1 VKPGNQV
8 RENSADTGELSI
20 FIEKDPTSSEFR
32 SELEELHD
40 RATIRNPYFSPEW
53 LIAWLARQPDEI
65 RPFLLLAR
73 TGQGRLDGFWP
84 FVERPGLLGS
94 KGLWPF
100 VYDEANYFDP
110 VATTEGAEALV
121 KGMKAQL
128 KGFLFCWVP
137 LMRNSFWQEILEPET
152 QRGKFL
158 TLARMP
164 RKTALIEPP
173 ADDRSFD
180 DFLGERLGA
189 KSRKSLRYD
198 QRKLAEQGNV
208 AIEAVDSFE
217 AVRAIMPATCLVEV
231 ESWKSKE
238 GAGLY
243 SIRGKRGFFF
253 ELLPELAKSGR
264 VRVSVMRLDDRPIA
278 WQIDLLDAGCLG
290 VHHLAFDKAYAK
302 YSPGKQLLISNLR
315 QAWEDG
321 CMVDFLPGN
330 YDYKEKWSS
339 RVEPVRELHWFRRSL
354 RGYLAIKLI
363 RWNVRAR
370 KKIREKA
377 QPTKAGENVLRAME
391 E

>member
-1 VKPGNQV
+1 VKLGNQV
-8 RENSADTGELSI
+8 REKPADTGELSI
-20 FIEKDPTSSEFR
+20 FLEKDPSCPEFR
-32 SELEELHD
+32 MELEELHE

-53 LIAWLARQPDEI
+53 LISWLGRQPEGI
-65 RPFLLLAR
+65 RPYLLLAR
-73 TGQGRLDGFWP
+73 TQEGRLEGFWP

-110 VATTEGAEALV
+110 VATSVGAKALA

-128 KGFLFCWVP
+128 KEFLFCWIP
-137 LMRNSFWQEILEPET
+137 LMRDSFWQEILEPET
-152 QRGKFL
+152 RQGKFL
-158 TLARMP
+158 TFTRVP
-164 RKTALIEPP
+164 RKTALIESQ
-173 ADDRSFD
+173 ASNLAFD

-198 QRKLAEQGNV
+198 QRKLAEQGKIT
-208 AIEAVDSFE
+208 IETVDSFE
-217 AVRAIMPATCLVEV
+217 DVRAIMPATCVVEV

-253 ELLPELAKSGR
+253 ELLPELAKSKK
-264 VRVSVMRLDDRPIA
+264 VRVSVMRLDEQPIA
-278 WQIDLLDAGCLG
+278 WQIDLLDRDYLG
-290 VHHLAFDKAYAK
+290 VHHLAFDKAYGK
-302 YSPGKQLLISNLR
+302 YSPGKQLLVSNLR

-321 CMVDFLPGN
+321 RMVDFLPGN

-339 RVEPVRELHWFRRSL
+339 RIEPVRELHWFRKSL
-354 RGYLAIKLI
+354 RGHLAIKLI
-363 RWNVRAR
+363 RWNVKAR
-370 KKIREKA
+370 KKMMEKT
-377 QPTKAGENVLRAME
+377 QPTKAGQNALRARE

>member
-1 VKPGNQV
+1 MKPGNQV

-110 VATTEGAEALV
+110 VATPEGAKALV

-137 LMRNSFWQEILEPET
+137 LMRNSFWQEILKPET
-152 QRGKFL
+152 QQGKFL
-158 TLARMP
+158 TLTRMP

-173 ADDRSFD
+173 VDDRGFE

-208 AIEAVDSFE
+208 TIETVDSFE
-217 AVRAIMPATCLVEV
+217 DVRAIMPATCLVEV

-264 VRVSVMRLDDRPIA
+264 VRVSVMRLDDQPIA
-278 WQIDLLDAGCLG
+278 WQIDLLDSGYLG
-290 VHHLAFDKAYAK
+290 VHHLAFDKAYGK

-339 RVEPVRELHWFRRSL
+339 KVEPVRELHWFRKSL

>member
-1 VKPGNQV
+1 MKPGNQV
-8 RENSADTGELSI
+8 REKPADTGELS
-20 FIEKDPTSSEFR
+20 FFLEKDLAC
-32 SELEELHD
+32 SELLSDLEDLQG

-53 LIAWLARQPDEI
+53 LKSWLIRQPDEI
-65 RPFLLLAR
+65 CPLLLLAR
-73 TGQGRLDGFWP
+73 TEKGRLDGFWP

-110 VATTEGAEALV
+110 LATGKGARALV
-121 KGMKAQL
+121 RAMKTQL
-128 KGFLFCWVP
+128 KHFLFCWVP

-158 TLARMP
+158 TLTRMP

-173 ADDRSFD
+173 VDDLRFE

-198 QRKLAEQGNV
+198 QRKLAEQGDV
-208 AIEAVDSFE
+208 AIETVDSLKE
-217 AVRAIMPATCLVEV
+217 VRAIMPATCLVEV

-264 VRVSVMRLDDRPIA
+264 ARVSVMRLDDQPIA
-278 WQIDLLDAGCLG
+278 WQIDLLDAGYVG
-290 VHHLAFDKAYAK
+290 VHHLAFDQAYAK
-302 YSPGKQLLISNLR
+302 FSPGKQLLISNLR
-315 QAWEDG
+315 RAWEERRL
-321 CMVDFLPGN
+321 VDFLPGN

-363 RWNVRAR
+363 RWNIRAR

-377 QPTKAGENVLRAME
+377 LPTKAGENVLRAME

>member
-1 VKPGNQV
+1 MKPGNQV
-8 RENSADTGELSI
+8 REHSADTGELSI
-20 FIEKDPTSSEFR
+20 FIEKDPASSEFR

-110 VATTEGAEALV
+110 VATPEGAKALV
-121 KGMKAQL
+121 KGMKDQL

-152 QRGKFL
+152 QQGKFL

-173 ADDRSFD
+173 VDDGNFE

-198 QRKLAEQGNV
+198 QRKLAEQGNI
-208 AIEAVDSFE
+208 AIEIVDSFE
-217 AVRAIMPATCLVEV
+217 DVRAIMPSTCLVEV

-264 VRVSVMRLDDRPIA
+264 VRVSVMRLDDQPIA
-278 WQIDLLDAGCLG
+278 WQIDLIDAGYLG

-315 QAWEDG
+315 QAWKDG
-321 CMVDFLPGN
+321 RMVDFLPGN

-363 RWNVRAR
+363 RWNMMAR

-377 QPTKAGENVLRAME
+377 QPTKAGDNVLRAME